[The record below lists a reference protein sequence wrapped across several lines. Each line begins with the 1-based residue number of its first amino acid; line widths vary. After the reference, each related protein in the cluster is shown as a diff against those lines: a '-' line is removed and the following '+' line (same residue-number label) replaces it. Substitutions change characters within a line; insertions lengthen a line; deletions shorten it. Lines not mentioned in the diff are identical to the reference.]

1 MLIKTVAYAVPTSS
15 MSRFEFL
22 EKWSEQVDAAGSKF
36 WWGQQKSEGTA
47 QWRSWGSSTEAKL
60 EGGLGFRSL
69 SQFNL
74 ALLPDLAWRI
84 QTNPSEF

>member
-22 EKWSEQVDAAGSKF
+22 KKWSEQVDAAGSKF

-60 EGGLGFRSL
+60 EGGLGFRKSF
-69 SQFNL
+69 SVQ
-74 ALLPDLAWRI
+74 
-84 QTNPSEF
+84 PSSPSRSCLEDSN